1 MSALRT
7 LNLGSGNEPRAGA
20 VNVDLRRAPGVNVI
34 ADARRM
40 PFPDGLF
47 LEIHASSV
55 LEHFSDPYA
64 VLDEIH
70 RTLRSTGRVEIRV
83 PSPWSVWGQLDRTHV
98 FLADLKLWRQIL
110 EGYFDRVRVTSE
122 GARYR
127 DSSLLRGITL
137 LFIRV
142 LGWHELAEVWRFEC
156 SEKLTLPQRR
166 YIPWWLEDNER
177 QA

>member
-20 VNVDLRRAPGVNVI
+20 VNVDLRRAPGVNVV
-34 ADARRM
+34 ADARSL
-40 PFPDGLF
+40 PFPDGVF
-47 LEIHASSV
+47 LEIHASSL

-70 RTLRSTGRVEIRV
+70 RALRSSGRVEIRV

-98 FLADLKLWRQIL
+98 FLADLKLWRDIL
-110 EGYFDRVRVTSE
+110 SGYFDRVRVTSE

-127 DSSLLRGITL
+127 DNGLLRGLTL
-137 LFIRV
+137 LMIRV
-142 LGWHELAEVWRFEC
+142 FGWHELAEVWRFEC
-156 SEKLTLPQRR
+156 TEKLTLAQRK
-166 YIPWWLEDNER
+166 YIPWWLEPK
-177 QA
+177 